1 MSTQPAFNTVFGSLA
16 QYNKGS
22 IELVTGKKSHYA
34 FSNIFEVAAQS
45 APYEKVVVGLNLGY
59 VIEAIRAEGTSPWF
73 TCAHDEFV
81 IAVDGIVR
89 VDFLKLDAATAQGDG
104 TQLAGELPKGR
115 PMGYV
120 LLKRGH
126 QALLPAG
133 CAYRFEASTPCVL
146 LQQTVQGYLS
156 IEKWADICL
165 K

>member
-1 MSTQPAFNTVFGSLA
+1 M
-16 QYNKGS
+16 
-22 IELVTGKKSHYA
+22 
-34 FSNIFEVAAQS
+34 
-45 APYEKVVVGLNLGY
+45 
-59 VIEAIRAEGTSPWF
+59 IEAIRAEGTSPWF

-81 IAVDGIVR
+81 IAVDGNVR

-133 CAYRFEASTPCVL
+133 CAYRFEASIPCVL
-146 LQQTVQGYLS
+146 LQQTVQGSLS
-156 IEKWADICL
+156 IERWADICL

>member
-1 MSTQPAFNTVFGSLA
+1 MP
-16 QYNKGS
+16 
-22 IELVTGKKSHYA
+22 

-59 VIEAIRAEGTSPWF
+59 VIEAIRAEGTSPGSPAPTTNSSSPLTALF
-73 TCAHDEFV
+73 ASTFS
-81 IAVDGIVR
+81 R
-89 VDFLKLDAATAQGDG
+89 LDAATAQGDG